1 MSKEKENKYNTSAN
15 PPSGGEGAK
24 DSTSKAPPLA
34 NGGKG
39 SSATVTGKA
48 FDWQLLKRIMHYV
61 KPYTSVFVIAAFLTI
76 FLAVIALFQPIL
88 IQRTLDKY
96 ILANDY
102 HGLVFM
108 VELMIG
114 QLVVQTIAQYYQTYL
129 TNSLGQ
135 SVIRD
140 LRKDVFNHIT
150 SLRLKYFD
158 RTPIGMLITR
168 TVSDL
173 ETIADIFSEGLISI
187 MGDMLLVFAVIGY
200 MLWQDWKLALIT
212 LIPMPFL
219 FASTYV
225 FKEAIKSSFQEVRTQ
240 VAQLNT
246 FLAEHISGIS
256 VIQYFSREEQE
267 MRKFKAVNLKYRDA
281 NIRSNWYYS
290 IFFPVVEILFA
301 VCMALL
307 VWYGCKRI
315 LNDQQIHA
323 ISASEGGITPGLIT
337 SFIVLL
343 NMLFRPIR
351 QLADKFNTLQ
361 MGMVG
366 ADRIFKVLDTDEVA
380 TDDGKLAPSVLEGD
394 IEFKDVWFA
403 YNDENWV
410 LKNINF
416 HIKPGETLALVGATG
431 AGKSSTINILNRFYD
446 IGKGSVT
453 VDGYDIREYKVD
465 YLRSKI
471 ATVIQDVFLF
481 TDTIGNNISLNNTQI
496 TREEI
501 IKAAKDVG
509 AHEFIERLPG
519 GYDYNVMER
528 GATLSAGQAQLIS
541 FIRAL
546 VYNPAILV
554 LDEATSSVDTETELL
569 IQTAINKLMQGR
581 TAIVIAHRL
590 STIQNADKIIVLD
603 HGEIMESGTHQELLR
618 IENGYYRK
626 LYDLQF
632 NSAGIAKPI

>member
-1 MSKEKENKYNTSAN
+1 VSDNKNTNSKV
-15 PPSGGEGAK
+15 PPPTGG
-24 DSTSKAPPLA
+24 
-34 NGGKG
+34 GGI
-39 SSATVTGKA
+39 TGKA
-48 FDWQLLKRIMHYV
+48 FDWKLLKRVMHYV
-61 KPYTSVFVIAAFLTI
+61 KPYKNTFVIAAFLTI
-76 FLAVIALFQPIL
+76 FLAGSALVQPIL
-88 IQRTLDKY
+88 IQKTLDNY
-96 ILANDY
+96 ILVNNY
-102 HGLVFM
+102 SGLLFM

-114 QLVVQTIAQYYQTYL
+114 QLIIQTVAQYYQTFL
-129 TNSLGQ
+129 TNALGQ

-140 LRKDVFNHIT
+140 LRIDIFNHIT

-158 RTPIGMLITR
+158 HTPIGMLITR

-187 MGDMLLVFAVIGY
+187 MGDLLLVVAVVAY
-200 MLWQDWKLALIT
+200 MLIQDWKLALIT

-219 FASTYV
+219 IASTYI

-256 VIQYFSREEQE
+256 IIQNFAREDQE

-290 IFFPVVEILFA
+290 IFFPVVEVLFA
-301 VCMALL
+301 VCIGLL

-315 LNDQQIHA
+315 LTDQQLAHL
-323 ISASEGGITPGLIT
+323 SASNKGITPGTILQ
-337 SFIVLL
+337 FIVLL
-343 NMLFRPIR
+343 NILFRPIR

-366 ADRIFKVLDTDEVA
+366 ADRIFKVLDNDEVA
-380 TDDGKLAPSVLEGD
+380 VNDGVLMPTRIEGD

-410 LKNINF
+410 LKDINF
-416 HIKPGETLALVGATG
+416 RVKPGETLALVGATG
-431 AGKSSTINILNRFYD
+431 AGKSSTINILNRFYE
-446 IGKGSVT
+446 IGKGSVK
-453 VDGYDIREYKVD
+453 VDGEDIRDYDVN
-465 YLRSKI
+465 YLRSQI

-481 TDTIGNNISLNNTQI
+481 TDTIANNISLNNEII
-496 TREEI
+496 TREQI
-501 IKAAKDVG
+501 IAAAKDVG

-528 GATLSAGQAQLIS
+528 GATLSAGQSQLIS

-546 VYNPAILV
+546 VYNPAILI
-554 LDEATSSVDTETELL
+554 LDEATSSVDTETEIL
-569 IQTAINKLMQGR
+569 IQNAINKLMQGR

-603 HGEIMESGTHQELLR
+603 HGEIMETGTHQELLR
-618 IENGYYRK
+618 IEDGYYRK

-632 NSAGIAKPI
+632 NSVGISR

>member
-1 MSKEKENKYNTSAN
+1 MSQ
-15 PPSGGEGAK
+15 
-24 DSTSKAPPLA
+24 
-34 NGGKG
+34 
-39 SSATVTGKA
+39 VTGKA
-48 FDWQLLKRIMHYV
+48 LDWNLLGRVMKYV
-61 KPYTSVFVIAAFLTI
+61 KPYRATFVIAAFLTI
-76 FLAVIALFQPIL
+76 FLAGSALVQPIL
-88 IQRTLDKY
+88 MQLTLDKY
-96 ILANDY
+96 ILANNY
-102 HGLVFM
+102 NGLVLM
-108 VELMIG
+108 VVLMIA
-114 QLVVQTIAQYYQTYL
+114 QLAIQTAVQYYQTYS
-129 TNSLGQ
+129 TNALGQ

-140 LRKDVFNHIT
+140 LRKDIFNHIM

-187 MGDMLLVFAVIGY
+187 VGDLLLVIAIIILMMVR
-200 MLWQDWKLALIT
+200 DWKLALIT

-219 FASTYV
+219 MLSTYV

-240 VAQLNT
+240 VAHLNT

-256 VIQYFSREEQE
+256 IIQYFSREDQE
-267 MRKFKAVNLKYRDA
+267 MRKFKAVNMKYRDA

-301 VCMALL
+301 CSMALL

-315 LNDQQIHA
+315 LTDQQFAALGTGNHPV
-323 ISASEGGITPGLIT
+323 TPGMILE
-337 SFIVLL
+337 FIVLL
-343 NMLFRPIR
+343 NLLFRPIR

-380 TDDGKLAPSVLEGD
+380 VNTGTLKPVNLRGAIDFEN
-394 IEFKDVWFA
+394 VWFA

-416 HIKPGETLALVGATG
+416 HVNPGETLALVGATG
-431 AGKSSTINILNRFYD
+431 AGKSSTINILNRFYE
-446 IGKGSVT
+446 IGQGAAK
-453 VDGYDIREYKVD
+453 VDGVDIREYDVA
-465 YLRSKI
+465 YLRSQI

-481 TDTIGNNISLNNTQI
+481 SDTIANNISLNNPVI
-496 TREEI
+496 TREQI
-501 IKAAKDVG
+501 IAAANDVG
-509 AHEFIERLPG
+509 AHDFIERLPG

-528 GATLSAGQAQLIS
+528 GSTLSSGQAQLIS

-546 VYNPAILV
+546 VYDPAILV

-569 IQTAINKLMQGR
+569 IQNAINKLMQGR

-603 HGEIMESGTHQELLR
+603 HGEIKEMGTHQELLK
-618 IENGYYRK
+618 IEHGYYRK

-632 NSAGIAKPI
+632 NSAGIVKS

>member
-1 MSKEKENKYNTSAN
+1 MAE
-15 PPSGGEGAK
+15 
-24 DSTSKAPPLA
+24 
-34 NGGKG
+34 
-39 SSATVTGKA
+39 VTGKA
-48 FDWQLLKRIMHYV
+48 LDWKLLGRVMHYV
-61 KPYTSVFVIAAFLTI
+61 KPYNRTFVISAFLTI
-76 FLAVIALFQPIL
+76 FLAANAVVQPIL
-88 IQRTLDKY
+88 IQKTLDNY
-96 ILANDY
+96 ILKDDY
-102 HGLVFM
+102 NGLIFM
-108 VELMIG
+108 VELMFA
-114 QLVVQTIAQYYQTYL
+114 QLFFQTIAQYYQTYL

-140 LRKDVFNHIT
+140 LRIDIFNHIT

-187 MGDMLLVFAVIGY
+187 IGDLLLVVAVVGIMIY
-200 MLWQDWKLALIT
+200 TDWKLALIT

-219 FASTYV
+219 LLSTYV

-256 VIQYFSREEQE
+256 IIQIFAREDQE
-267 MRKFKAVNLKYRDA
+267 MRKFKSVNKKYRDA

-301 VCMALL
+301 ICMGLL

-315 LNDQQIHA
+315 LSDQQFN
-323 ISASEGGITPGLIT
+323 SLSNDGKGITPGVIT
-337 SFIVLL
+337 GFIVLL

-380 TDDGKLAPSVLEGD
+380 LNTGTLRPTKLNGE
-394 IEFKDVWFA
+394 IEFKNVWFA

-410 LKNINF
+410 LKDISF
-416 HIKPGETLALVGATG
+416 HVKPGKTLALVGATG
-431 AGKSSTINILNRFYD
+431 AGKSSTINILNRFYE
-446 IGKGSVT
+446 IGKGCVKI
-453 VDGYDIREYKVD
+453 DGIDIREYDVNF
-465 YLRSKI
+465 LRSHI

-481 TDTIGNNISLNNTQI
+481 TDTIANNISLNNPDI
-496 TREEI
+496 TLEEVI
-501 IKAAKDVG
+501 AAAKDVG

-519 GYDYNVMER
+519 GYTYNVMER
-528 GATLSAGQAQLIS
+528 GSTLSAGQAQLIS

-546 VYNPAILV
+546 VYNPTILV
-554 LDEATSSVDTETELL
+554 LDEATSSVDTETEHL
-569 IQTAINKLMQGR
+569 IQNAINKLMQGR

-603 HGEIMESGTHQELLR
+603 HGEIKETGTHQELLR

-632 NSAGIAKPI
+632 NSAGINRSV

>member
-1 MSKEKENKYNTSAN
+1 VSDNKQD
-15 PPSGGEGAK
+15 K
-24 DSTSKAPPLA
+24 DSKAPANQKLPLQGA
-34 NGGKG
+34 GG
-39 SSATVTGKA
+39 VTGQALVWK
-48 FDWQLLKRIMHYV
+48 LLGRVMHYV
-61 KPYTSVFVIAAFLTI
+61 KPYNTTFIISAFLTI
-76 FLAVIALFQPIL
+76 FLAASALVQPIL
-88 IQRTLDKY
+88 IKKTLDDY
-96 ILANDY
+96 ILKDNY
-102 HGLVFM
+102 PGLVFM
-108 VELMIG
+108 VELMVG
-114 QLVVQTIAQYYQTYL
+114 QLIIQTAAQYWQTWL

-140 LRKDVFNHIT
+140 LRIHVFNHIT

-158 RTPIGMLITR
+158 HTPIGMLITR

-187 MGDMLLVFAVIGY
+187 MGDLLLVVAVIGY
-200 MLWQDWKLALIT
+200 MIYTDWKLALIT

-219 FASTYV
+219 LLSTYV

-256 VIQYFSREEQE
+256 IIQFFAREDQE
-267 MRKFKAVNLKYRDA
+267 MRKFKAVNTKYRDA

-301 VCMALL
+301 VCIGLM

-315 LNDQQIHA
+315 LSDQEITSL
-323 ISASEGGITPGLIT
+323 SASTKGVTPGLIT

-343 NMLFRPIR
+343 NILFRPIR

-380 TDDGKLAPSVLEGD
+380 VNNGKLQPATLLGD
-394 IEFKDVWFA
+394 IQFKNVWFA

-410 LKNINF
+410 LKDINF
-416 HIKPGETLALVGATG
+416 HLEPGKTLALVGATG
-431 AGKSSTINILNRFYD
+431 AGKSSTINILNRFYE

-453 VDGYDIREYKVD
+453 VDGVDIREYDVNF
-465 YLRSKI
+465 LRSRI

-481 TDTIGNNISLNNTQI
+481 TDTIGNNISLNNQTI
-496 TREEI
+496 TREQI
-501 IKAAKDVG
+501 IAAAKDVG

-528 GATLSAGQAQLIS
+528 GATLSVGQAQLIS

-546 VYNPAILV
+546 VYDPTILV
-554 LDEATSSVDTETELL
+554 LDEATSSVDTETEIL
-569 IQTAINKLMQGR
+569 IQNAITKLMQGR

-632 NSAGIAKPI
+632 NSAGISRD

>member
-1 MSKEKENKYNTSAN
+1 MSE
-15 PPSGGEGAK
+15 
-24 DSTSKAPPLA
+24 
-34 NGGKG
+34 
-39 SSATVTGKA
+39 VTGKA
-48 FDWQLLKRIMHYV
+48 LDWKLLKRVMRYV
-61 KPYTSVFVIAAFLTI
+61 KPYNGMFVTAGFLTI
-76 FLAVIALFQPIL
+76 FLAVSALAQPLL
-88 IQRTLDKY
+88 IQHTLDVD
-96 ILANDY
+96 ILNDNY
-102 HGLVFM
+102 DGLVFM
-108 VELMIG
+108 TGLMVA
-114 QLVVQTIAQYYQTYL
+114 QLIIQTAAQYYQTYL
-129 TNSLGQ
+129 TNTLGQ

-140 LRKDVFNHIT
+140 LRIDIFNHIT

-187 MGDMLLVFAVIGY
+187 MGDMLLVFAVIGF
-200 MLWQDWKLALIT
+200 MLYQDWKLALIT

-240 VAQLNT
+240 VARLNT
-246 FLAEHISGIS
+246 FLAEHISGIGI
-256 VIQYFSREEQE
+256 IQLFAREDQE
-267 MRKFKAVNLKYRDA
+267 MRKFKAVNKKYRDA

-301 VCMALL
+301 ICMGLL
-307 VWYGCKRI
+307 VWYGCKRM
-315 LNDQQIHA
+315 LSDSQLTA
-323 ISASEGGITPGLIT
+323 ISAKPGGITPGVIT

-380 TDDGKLAPSVLEGD
+380 VDTGRINTGRLRGD
-394 IEFKDVWFA
+394 IEFNKVWFA

-410 LKNINF
+410 LKDINF
-416 HIKPGETLALVGATG
+416 HVKPGETLALVGATG
-431 AGKSSTINILNRFYD
+431 AGKSSTINILNRFYE
-446 IGKGSVT
+446 IGKGSVK
-453 VDGYDIREYKVD
+453 VDGHDIRD
-465 YLRSKI
+465 YQVEFLRSQI

-481 TDTIGNNISLNNTQI
+481 TDTIANNISLNNEAI
-496 TREEI
+496 TRGQI
-501 IKAAKDVG
+501 IAAAKDVG

-528 GATLSAGQAQLIS
+528 GSTLSAGQSQLIS

-546 VYNPAILV
+546 VYDPAILV
-554 LDEATSSVDTETELL
+554 LDEATSSVDTETEIL
-569 IQTAINKLMQGR
+569 IQNAINKLMQGR

-590 STIQNADKIIVLD
+590 STIQNADRIIVLD
-603 HGEIMESGTHQELLR
+603 HGEIMESGTHQELLK
-618 IENGYYRK
+618 IENGHYRK

-632 NSAGIAKPI
+632 NSAGIAR

>member
-1 MSKEKENKYNTSAN
+1 MN
-15 PPSGGEGAK
+15 
-24 DSTSKAPPLA
+24 
-34 NGGKG
+34 
-39 SSATVTGKA
+39 TVTGNA
-48 FDWQLLKRIMHYV
+48 IDWRLMRRVMHYV
-61 KPYTSVFVIAAFLTI
+61 KPYKLTFALAAFLTI
-76 FLAVIALFQPIL
+76 FLAVIALVQPIL

-96 ILANDY
+96 IVVGDY
-102 HGLVFM
+102 NGLVFM
-108 VELMIG
+108 VSLMIS
-114 QLVVQTIAQYYQTYL
+114 QLAIQTAAQYWQTYL
-129 TNSLGQ
+129 TNALGQ
-135 SVIRD
+135 SVIKD
-140 LRKDVFNHIT
+140 LRMDVFNHII

-187 MGDMLLVFAVIGY
+187 AGDMLLVIAIVVY
-200 MLWQDWKLALIT
+200 MLIEDWKLTLIT

-219 FASTYV
+219 FLATYI
-225 FKEAIKSSFQEVRTQ
+225 FKEAIKTSFQEVRTQ
-240 VAQLNT
+240 VSQLNT
-246 FLAEHISGIS
+246 FLQEHISGVSI
-256 VIQYFSREEQE
+256 IQYFAREDQE
-267 MRKFKAVNLKYRDA
+267 MRKFVDVNMKYRDA

-301 VCMALL
+301 VCMGLL

-315 LNDQQIHA
+315 LSDGELA
-323 ISASEGGITPGLIT
+323 SLSASKHGVTPGLIVA
-337 SFIVLL
+337 FISLL
-343 NMLFRPIR
+343 NLLFRPIR

-380 TDDGKLAPSVLEGD
+380 INTGHIKSGEIAGD
-394 IEFKDVWFA
+394 IEFKNVWFA

-410 LKNINF
+410 LKNISF

-431 AGKSSTINILNRFYD
+431 AGKSSTINILNRFYE
-446 IGKGSVT
+446 IGGGEVR
-453 VDGYDIREYKVD
+453 VDGINLQEYETGF
-465 YLRSKI
+465 LRSRI

-481 TDTIGNNISLNNTQI
+481 SDTIANNISLNNPKI
-496 TREEI
+496 TLDQI

-519 GYDYNVMER
+519 GYQYNVMER

-554 LDEATSSVDTETELL
+554 LDEATSSVDTETEIL
-569 IQTAINKLMQGR
+569 IQNAINKLMEGR

-603 HGEIMESGTHQELLR
+603 HGEIKEMGTHQELLR
-618 IENGYYRK
+618 IPNGFYRK

-632 NSAGIAKPI
+632 NSAGISR